1 MYTSKPEGIEATVAY
16 DPFQKN
22 IETIAK
28 QPNGFYLGKRGLMLS
43 MSDNYTTI
51 DCSFWQQIG
60 IICNIYWERLSL
72 LISRL
77 WFTVDWSSL
86 DGIDGSHKHPSLMVN
101 RGMDRPFI
109 GLLLLF

>member
-1 MYTSKPEGIEATVAY
+1 MARRVAQDLLISKWLAQSCTLNSRYDGLCWVYTSKPEGIEATVAY

-43 MSDNYTTI
+43 MSDNYTTS

-60 IICNIYWERLSL
+60 IICNIY
-72 LISRL
+72 
-77 WFTVDWSSL
+77 
-86 DGIDGSHKHPSLMVN
+86 
-101 RGMDRPFI
+101 
-109 GLLLLF
+109 